1 MGTTSFPTQL
11 RITPS
16 IGSYRC
22 KSAPYHAILNPRL
35 IKQNVVLVIA
45 NGTGT
50 VLVLEGWT
58 DAAEK
63 VHGGG
68 TLSDVEVRNLGRY
81 LYKLQLDPDW
91 DVQLAQ
97 LGVLWNQTNPP
108 RASPR
113 LILDL
118 LTK

>member
-1 MGTTSFPTQL
+1 
-11 RITPS
+11 
-16 IGSYRC
+16 
-22 KSAPYHAILNPRL
+22 
-35 IKQNVVLVIA
+35 VVLVIA

-63 VHGGG
+63 VQNGG
-68 TLSDVEVRNLGRY
+68 TLSKLEVRNLGRY

-97 LGVLWNQTNPP
+97 LGALWNQTNPP
-108 RASPR
+108 RSSPR
-113 LILDL
+113 SILDL
-118 LTK
+118 LTG